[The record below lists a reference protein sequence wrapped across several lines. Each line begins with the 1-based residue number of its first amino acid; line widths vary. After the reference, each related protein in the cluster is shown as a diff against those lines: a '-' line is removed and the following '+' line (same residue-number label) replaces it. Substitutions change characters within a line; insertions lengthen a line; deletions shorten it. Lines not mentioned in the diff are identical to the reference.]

1 MRQFR
6 SMIYPYVVWLAVMVV
21 VPMLM
26 ILLYAF
32 TKEGN
37 DVTTFRFSLEN
48 FARFFSDAVFLDVL
62 KRSLIIAIVTTVICV
77 LLGYPIAYVI
87 ASGPEKSKMFWIL
100 MITLPTWIN
109 MLVRTYAWVGILQD
123 DGLLNKLFGLLGI
136 GPFQMM
142 YTTFAVVLGMVYNF
156 IPFMILQIHTS
167 LAKMDKSYMEA
178 ASDLGANKVQSFLR
192 VTLPLSLPGV
202 LSGITLVF
210 LPAVSSFFIPKL
222 LGGGQYVLIG
232 NVIETQFLTS
242 GDWNF
247 GSAISLIMAVIIM
260 ISMYLTKKVDT
271 DPAAEG
277 RRE

>member
-37 DVTTFRFSLEN
+37 DVTTFRFTLEN

-62 KRSLIIAIVTTVICV
+62 KRSLVIAIVTTVICV

-87 ASGPEKSKMFWIL
+87 ASGPEKCKMFWIL

-123 DGLLNKLFGLLGI
+123 DGLLNSLFGLFGI
-136 GPFQMM
+136 GPFKMM

-167 LAKMDKSYMEA
+167 LAKMDKSYLEA